1 MADNKFQENVNSLL
15 AGMDHFLTTKS
26 VVGDAIHLDENTV
39 LLPLV
44 DMSFGVGTGAFEG
57 KEKSSGAGG
66 LGGKVTPSA
75 VVVVQNGMVR
85 IMNIRN
91 MDTVNK
97 IVDMVP
103 DFVNRF
109 ASMRSSHVSD
119 DDVRK
124 AAFQEEE

>member
-44 DMSFGVGTGAFEG
+44 DM
-57 KEKSSGAGG
+57 
-66 LGGKVTPSA
+66 
-75 VVVVQNGMVR
+75 
-85 IMNIRN
+85 
-91 MDTVNK
+91 
-97 IVDMVP
+97 VP